1 MLHVGPKD
9 TNLLHEEPKDRYRI
23 KDEVIDAIWK
33 HFEADD
39 GETRKTNN
47 EFKERLKR
55 GINVS
60 KDDIKRFLSKW
71 RE

>member
-1 MLHVGPKD
+1 MLHVEPKD
-9 TNLLHEEPKDRYRI
+9 TKKLHEEPKDRYRI

-47 EFKERLKR
+47 EFKDRLKR